1 MNILKQLKTK
11 QKLTHMDYSRKF
23 YKCQKLNLLVKMKKI
38 SWIENIYPHFEKVN
52 SATTGLLIKVQDIED
67 KPPEF
72 VSVPSVTRIAED
84 VPTFTEVSDRWNTY
98 YSFFPFVNQ
107 IQFWSFYLPNIKTR
121 IDWKYKTWEGFLFAL
136 MRRNNVYK

>member
-1 MNILKQLKTK
+1 MNILKELKTK
-11 QKLTHMDYSRKF
+11 QKLTYMDYSRKF
-23 YKCQKLNLLVKMKKI
+23 CKCQKLNLLVKMKKI

-84 VPTFTEVSDRWNTY
+84 VPTFTEVSDRWNTTLF
-98 YSFFPFVNQ
+98 SICKSNS
-107 IQFWSFYLPNIKTR
+107 IL
-121 IDWKYKTWEGFLFAL
+121 EFLSS
-136 MRRNNVYK
+136 